1 MRSPRPTN
9 LNTFLLV
16 WSGQL
21 VSILG
26 SEMTGFAMTIW
37 AWQLTGKATPLS
49 LIFFFSRLPRVIAA
63 TFAGLIVD
71 RYNRQHLMILGDTVA
86 GVSTVVILAL
96 LVTGNLALW
105 HFYLAIAFSSF
116 FGYFQS
122 LSYSSSMSAIVP
134 KEHYA
139 RATAMGSVQVFGANI
154 FAPAL
159 ASILYYRVGFAGI
172 LVLDLI
178 TFFFAIGSLLIVKIP
193 QPRLN
198 LAENENQENLWQRLT
213 MGCRYLFEHPGLMA
227 ILIFLS
233 STNLFGSASTALVAT
248 SILARSGNDITVLAS
263 VQSAMGIGG
272 LVGAVVLSLWG
283 GFQPRIYGLLLG
295 VGLQNIGQ
303 IGLGLVRGQLIWTIA
318 AFGAAFFAPWRGSF
332 NQAIWLAKVKP
343 NIQGRVFAT
352 RYLAAQI
359 TSPFGAAIAGPLADR
374 FLMQSLFAGNQQD
387 RAASLF

>member
-37 AWQLTGKATPLS
+37 AWELTGKATPLS

-71 RYNRQHLMILGDTVA
+71 RHNRKHLMILGDTVA
-86 GVSTVVILAL
+86 GISTVVILAL
-96 LVTGNLALW
+96 LVTENLALW
-105 HFYLAIAFSSF
+105 HFYLAIALSSF

-134 KEHYA
+134 KQHYA

-178 TFFFAIGSLLIVKIP
+178 TFFFAVGSLLIVKIP

-198 LAENENQENLWQRLT
+198 LAEHENRENLWQRLT
-213 MGCRYLFEHPGLMA
+213 MGCRYLFKHPSLMA
-227 ILIFLS
+227 ILVFLS

-248 SILARSGNDITVLAS
+248 SILARSGNDVTVLAS
-263 VQSAMGIGG
+263 VQSAIGIGG

-283 GFQPRIYGLLLG
+283 GFSHRIYGLLLG
-295 VGLQNIGQ
+295 VGLQNLSQ
-303 IGLGLVRGQLIWTIA
+303 IGLGLGRGTVNLDYC
-318 AFGAAFFAPWRGSF
+318 SF
-332 NQAIWLAKVKP
+332 I
-343 NIQGRVFAT
+343 
-352 RYLAAQI
+352 
-359 TSPFGAAIAGPLADR
+359 SS
-374 FLMQSLFAGNQQD
+374 FLYSLE
-387 RAASLF
+387 R